1 MWQEPFGPGR
11 GGVHTMAEALLP
23 ALRGRGHDLA
33 VVSRQDATDGPQR
46 GMWKGIPVYRFPLW
60 QALESADPAAIMRWR
75 REIERL
81 ERDFAPELVHLNSFG
96 PTALY
101 HLEARRAAP
110 PPLLVTLH
118 SSNVLVPGSATVLRR
133 TLRAASWTTA
143 CSHALLAQARRVAP
157 EIEAR
162 SSVIHNGV
170 DPPVGAPSP
179 LPFDEPRVLCLGQ
192 LAPHKG
198 FDLAIRACAVVR
210 ARFPRLRLIVA
221 GEGPARRDLE
231 ALVEREGLGAA
242 VDFVGRVAHA
252 DVPELLDTVTL
263 VALPSRREAFPLV
276 ALEAAVMGRP
286 VVAARVDGLPE
297 AVADRE
303 TGLLVDPESPVA
315 LAAAITF
322 LLTHPDAAVAMGAA
336 GRRRAAREFGLARH
350 VDAYDRLYR
359 TLREG
364 PVPG

>member
-1 MWQEPFGPGR
+1 
-11 GGVHTMAEALLP
+11 
-23 ALRGRGHDLA
+23 
-33 VVSRQDATDGPQR
+33 
-46 GMWKGIPVYRFPLW
+46 
-60 QALESADPAAIMRWR
+60 
-75 REIERL
+75 
-81 ERDFAPELVHLNSFG
+81 
-96 PTALY
+96 
-101 HLEARRAAP
+101 
-110 PPLLVTLH
+110 
-118 SSNVLVPGSATVLRR
+118 
-133 TLRAASWTTA
+133 
-143 CSHALLAQARRVAP
+143 VAP

-170 DPPVGAPSP
+170 DPPVDAPSP

-198 FDLAIRACAVVR
+198 FDLAVRACAVVR
-210 ARFPRLRLIVA
+210 AGFPRLRLIVA

-263 VALPSRREAFPLV
+263 VALPSRREAFSLV

-322 LLTHPDAAVAMGAA
+322 LLTHPAAAVAMGAA